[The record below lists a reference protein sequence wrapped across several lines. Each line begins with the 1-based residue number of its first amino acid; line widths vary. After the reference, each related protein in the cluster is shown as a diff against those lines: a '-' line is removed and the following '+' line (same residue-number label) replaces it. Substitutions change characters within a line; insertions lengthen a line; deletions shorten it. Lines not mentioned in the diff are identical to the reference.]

1 MSEIISEGLTY
12 NTQRP
17 IMHIPEYGR
26 NVQKMIDHA
35 KKIENKQERNK
46 AAQAII
52 DVMGQLNPHLRDIDD
67 YKHKLWTHLF
77 IMANFELDV
86 ESPYPIPIKE
96 SLTEKPILL
105 KYPKNHPKYG
115 HFGYYTE
122 EMIRQTAKLENQEEK
137 EYLTLTLGNLMKKN
151 YLNYHTENVENG
163 VILNHLKELSKGELK
178 IDNPEDLMNTSHIL
192 RKLGISNAPKQKGR
206 MKSKKRKK

>member
-86 ESPYPIPIKE
+86 ESPYPIPKKE
-96 SLTEKPILL
+96 SLTEKPTLL

-192 RKLGISNAPKQKGR
+192 RQFGISNAPKQKGR

>member
-1 MSEIISEGLTY
+1 M
-12 NTQRP
+12 
-17 IMHIPEYGR
+17 
-26 NVQKMIDHA
+26 
-35 KKIENKQERNK
+35 
-46 AAQAII
+46 
-52 DVMGQLNPHLRDIDD
+52 
-67 YKHKLWTHLF
+67 
-77 IMANFELDV
+77 
-86 ESPYPIPIKE
+86 
-96 SLTEKPILL
+96 ILL

-192 RKLGISNAPKQKGR
+192 RQFGISNAPKQKGR